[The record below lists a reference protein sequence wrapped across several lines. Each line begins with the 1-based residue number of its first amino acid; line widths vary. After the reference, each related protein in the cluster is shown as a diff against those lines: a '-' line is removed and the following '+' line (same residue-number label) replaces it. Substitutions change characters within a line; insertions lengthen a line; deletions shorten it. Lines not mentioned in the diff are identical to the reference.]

1 MEAVIVF
8 NIINLILDYQ
18 RDNDIKSECIANV
31 SVLCEICRHYGI
43 NVKAVPAVVT
53 SRCGDTF
60 GFVTPHMAAE
70 LQSELG
76 EFIIDPSYEVVE
88 MKNTEYFKTY
98 KTLVEKFENPNCPK
112 IKEYLRGC
120 AVGLV
125 KFKPF
130 ADRINQ
136 GEEIGSSNSYYDG
149 LCDYVVNCLKKS
161 PIRQQK
167 KKTRVNYIRNTY
179 SIWGP

>member
-1 MEAVIVF
+1 MEAVIVAG
-8 NIINLILDYQ
+8 IIESMFEYQ
-18 RDNDIKSECIANV
+18 QAHNIKSECLANV
-31 SVLCEICRHYGI
+31 SILCEACRHYGI
-43 NVKAVPAVVT
+43 NVKAVPVVVT

-76 EFIIDPSYEVVE
+76 EIIIDPSYEVVE
-88 MKNTEYFKTY
+88 MENTAYFKTY

-112 IKEYLRGC
+112 IKEYLREC
-120 AVGLV
+120 AVGLI
-125 KFKPF
+125 KFKTF

-136 GEEIGSSNSYYDG
+136 GEELGSSNSYYDG

-167 KKTRVNYIRNTY
+167 KKQGLTV
-179 SIWGP
+179 